1 MSWEE
6 YKWIREHS
14 SFGKNS
20 SWEAYKRKREEE
32 ELNKTLLPTVEEKNN
47 NYKIGSAILNPG
59 KTININSEIDTE
71 HNINKT
77 DIMLQNA
84 LKKSNNSEK
93 QANDFRQ
100 QQLKNQLEKIAQEK
114 SDKINKDI
122 SNNNYMSAI
131 GHILLGVPQKALDA
145 LSTSA
150 AAINSVVDPKNSYL
164 KLPDANELLKTNRK
178 ISKQYEDTTS
188 QINSDTVQTA
198 AGVSGTIGQMIPS
211 IIANAALPGS
221 GAIVQ
226 GVNVG
231 ADAYQ
236 DTLNENATNKRQ
248 ATTTGVLKGVASA
261 LIEKISGGNLIGK
274 GSLDD
279 AAAKLI
285 ENKFSGKVGQKLAS
299 KAYEMIGEIGEENL
313 ENQVD
318 HIIDKLMNN
327 EDNVK
332 DFNGW
337 WNEAKETT
345 KSTFLTTI
353 VLNLLGLGGG
363 TYNDVQDIKTQKFVD
378 EAKKIIQTDLNNN
391 TDLDIDT
398 KINKLNEVN
407 RIENI
412 SDYNNYTANEQK
424 QKLVQQLNQDTNLDV
439 DTKVELLNNLRKI
452 DDSESFYNFLRKNN
466 EQLKNMQSYQS
477 IEQNNLQGQQSIS
490 QSNKM
495 AQNLTST
502 QINDL
507 MNNKTAPLE
516 NYEYIKSDNAKIDT
530 LRQDANK
537 YFVNNEKAKSYV
549 NMLEKIIADKDVTI
563 RLDPNLKDSNGNI
576 ANGSYINGVITINPN
591 STRAGE
597 FIAIH
602 ELTHAIG
609 TKEMLNIVNNYRES
623 NAEFDLAVKKL
634 LKNYDGTEIS
644 EEALSD
650 VAGQL
655 FGNQEFINNLAQN
668 NPSMFRKIYNEIK
681 YLWHQFTGYKN
692 QNQFIEDLQYKW
704 EQAYRNNKV
713 NIENNSNM
721 LYNANERGDIN
732 DTTRNYQTKE
742 NRGIQ
747 EQTQTELETRSGEIE
762 SNEEY
767 LGAKSEAEQ
776 YIKEKI
782 KNDFNFDD
790 EAIKEIYDKINN
802 KENLT
807 MDDIYDAFDNHRDI
821 KIGDVD
827 TTLVETIQSMKKTL
841 RNTRIDVSNIKSQIT
856 DWNDFRKKNFGKLR
870 LVNDPSA
877 IRIDS
882 LYQELLSA
890 YPGMLDENITHPAD
904 QLEHLAS
911 WLDYDSK
918 ELLKPEVYTLSNSD
932 LEEIANYILSAQ
944 ETLKQIRNNIQNNT
958 KYSIQ
963 ESENNSDSF
972 NMQKIQGLENYDIQE
987 LKSSFKSDIQN
998 ILEDNGIYDVDIVD
1012 IDLHGSRLRGTAKY
1026 NSDLDVVVQYDGN
1039 IREDTLFDILN
1050 ENPIEIDGIKV
1061 DINPIKEN
1069 IKDYINRSKE
1079 YDQEILSKN
1088 KSSKDN
1094 KGRTLT
1100 KEQQNYFKDSKVRDN
1115 NGNLL
1120 TMYHSTDADF
1130 NTFTY
1135 DNLGKTGLAYGQGFY
1150 FTDSENAKN
1159 AYGKNTKTVYL
1170 DIQKPME
1177 IGKRTM
1183 TEKDYRKMVTV
1194 VNEATNGQVEAD
1206 YGSIDD
1212 AVQDYQYGGDDIDL
1226 INGLKNESGLSNKKF
1241 YDLLR
1246 NTLGYDGI
1254 KANNKN
1260 NGQDGNYWIAFNS
1273 NQIKNIDN
1281 TTPTKDN
1288 DIRYS
1293 KENNEWKNYLN
1304 NNFKNTDSKGRNLSK
1319 QQYDYFKDSK
1329 ARDDNGNLL
1338 VLYHGTPNGGFNTF
1352 DMNFRGS
1359 TTDTTGTGDYGKG
1372 FYFTPNKQMA
1382 EGFSENDT
1390 YNKGNKQVY
1399 EVYLDMKNPLR
1410 LDLLNK
1416 ISKDGMEL
1424 IKKYGWQNTTDE
1436 MYDEIYEKY
1445 GLTRKEFEKM
1455 DEAQTMLGDNWQD
1468 IELSELGYDG
1478 IINENRNE
1486 YIVFNSNQIKN
1497 VDNTKPTLD
1506 SDIRYSKDNQTW
1518 QQYLEKNFK
1527 ANGTR
1532 TNLKEI
1538 NLPTAADIEKL
1549 GKNDK
1554 LSNKEPEIPKTKQD
1568 LLDNNSKAINKYI
1581 QEKNNS
1587 VRNISAQ
1594 IEEYNNRLKSLQDK
1608 NSVEANKIKSK
1619 IIELTNKSNDI
1630 ETLYNNK
1637 IDKAIAKGQKLL
1649 KAPDMT
1655 GRKAVIQKNR
1665 QLARER
1671 IENIADWKDK
1681 SNGFKYQ
1688 RETMERNMFDI
1699 IPNKQDAQ
1707 KMIDTYFEPVHESEA
1722 NKQRFINKYNDK
1734 IKELNLNKYESE
1746 AVQLLGEEKYN
1757 PDFNK
1762 DNVAEVLDR
1771 VTKNIND
1778 GKINKVKVDKAIETF
1793 RSIYDEL
1800 FDLENQALKENGYP
1814 EKLYRKGYFPH
1825 FVDAE
1830 PVSNIEKF
1838 LDKFGFK
1845 VDRRPLPTDIAGIT
1859 EQFVPGKTWNRSAL
1873 HRKTDTTTYNALKG
1887 FDTYISQAA
1896 DNIFHTENI
1905 QKLRALENEIRYQYS
1920 EEGIQTRIDE
1930 IYNNDALTQD
1940 EQQAAIERIFEQVDN
1955 PMPNL
1960 VTELRRY
1967 TNALANKKSEAD
1979 RSAEQKYGRQIYS
1992 TVNAIENRFGA
2003 NAVGLNIGS
2012 AITNFIPITQAYSQ
2026 VSTKNMGRAFMDTI
2040 KSYINDDGFTNNST
2054 FLTNRLNQSEK
2065 LYKTSLEKIS
2075 DKTSFLFNA
2084 IDNVASNIV
2093 VRGKY
2098 LQNLDEGMSTQEAM
2112 KNADRF
2118 GANLMA
2124 DRSKGSMPTLFNEKS
2139 PISKAFTQ
2147 FQLEV
2152 NNQFSYM
2159 FKDLPRDLKDKGIA
2173 SLALAFFKMFIA
2185 AFLYNKASEEIV
2197 GRKSAFSPI
2206 DIAIDSYNTLSD
2218 ENTSTADKIINVSK
2232 ETAKELPFVGG
2243 FLGGGRIP
2251 VSGAL
2256 PDAENTFKAATGLA
2270 TGEMDSK
2277 KATNTLQKELSKPLY
2292 YLLPPFGGGQLKKT
2306 VEGVSTVANG
2316 GSYGVDSKGND
2327 TLQFPV
2333 ENPNAGDYLKAGLFG
2348 KYALDNAKEYAN
2360 RGYKSLNAKQ
2370 TQIYK
2375 EAKIPY
2381 KELLDYIDQGLTKK
2395 ENKISYIE
2403 DQNLNENQKWG
2414 IYKYDILSST
2424 ERKDGGSQLSD
2435 AEYMINN
2442 GMTKKQYIDMYN
2454 TAQKNNID
2462 IPTETE
2468 YKNLKQ
2474 KGINIS
2480 NYIDYKV
2487 NEKQYKNDKGE
2498 LKDKNKIQIL
2508 INSNYSNKETK
2519 AMYEELIKNAN
2530 DSKYDIL
2537 NKAGIDIKEYLK
2549 YKQQDFNSDKTKTYN
2564 YVNNMKINYN
2574 QKLLLLGMQYSL
2586 TSDEKTKL
2594 ANYINTM
2601 NISKQDKLDIY
2612 SKIKGFKVYDDGRVT
2627 W

>member
-1 MSWEE
+1 MRIVRLSDLSEE
-6 YKWIREHS
+6 
-14 SFGKNS
+14 
-20 SWEAYKRKREEE
+20 KRKKVLEEQ
-32 ELNKTLLPTVEEKNN
+32 EKRYQQNMLSRDNEIQRANN
-47 NYKIGSAILNPG
+47 LFN
-59 KTININSEIDTE
+59 EIS
-71 HNINKT
+71 N
-77 DIMLQNA
+77 
-84 LKKSNNSEK
+84 SNNSLSDTNISNDNLTTFLTKGAVSDNSGKFVNTKEFDDGYQFGDVTKTILGTGVDAIQDFSKGFIAPIENVADIGTNILATVQNKLGYTKEAEETRKFANRDLSKVISERAANSGNPLGWIYNIINGTPEKIINPAGIEIDKNKSFEENSKSILNKIYNTDNTEEEKYEKSSLLGEYPDQLNQLIGYTVGLSTYGNILSNTTRTASIGNSSLGATANAGNIGINIGGHTLNIPTLAVAGGMKEGLQEANSKENVSETERWSKAFSGGIIEGITEGLFGLFGVGGNEFTDQFGKKVSERFTSSAGKMLSKLGVQASGEAAEEFLSYAGNYLIDNGFINKLGNSDFSKEWNWEELGEQMALAFVSTGLSGGSSSILENNNAIKSAEK
-93 QANDFRQ
+93 QLGRKLNSEEKSQVTQAIINEDINER
-100 QQLKNQLEKIAQEK
+100 LEKI
-114 SDKINKDI
+114 
-122 SNNNYMSAI
+122 
-131 GHILLGVPQKALDA
+131 L
-145 LSTSA
+145 
-150 AAINSVVDPKNSYL
+150 
-164 KLPDANELLKTNRK
+164 RK
-178 ISKQYEDTTS
+178 
-188 QINSDTVQTA
+188 
-198 AGVSGTIGQMIPS
+198 
-211 IIANAALPGS
+211 
-221 GAIVQ
+221 
-226 GVNVG
+226 
-231 ADAYQ
+231 
-236 DTLNENATNKRQ
+236 
-248 ATTTGVLKGVASA
+248 
-261 LIEKISGGNLIGK
+261 
-274 GSLDD
+274 
-279 AAAKLI
+279 
-285 ENKFSGKVGQKLAS
+285 
-299 KAYEMIGEIGEENL
+299 
-313 ENQVD
+313 
-318 HIIDKLMNN
+318 
-327 EDNVK
+327 
-332 DFNGW
+332 
-337 WNEAKETT
+337 
-345 KSTFLTTI
+345 
-353 VLNLLGLGGG
+353 
-363 TYNDVQDIKTQKFVD
+363 KTQ
-378 EAKKIIQTDLNNN
+378 
-391 TDLDIDT
+391 
-398 KINKLNEVN
+398 NKE
-407 RIENI
+407 
-412 SDYNNYTANEQK
+412 
-424 QKLVQQLNQDTNLDV
+424 
-439 DTKVELLNNLRKI
+439 
-452 DDSESFYNFLRKNN
+452 
-466 EQLKNMQSYQS
+466 
-477 IEQNNLQGQQSIS
+477 NNLQEQQSIS
-490 QSNKM
+490 QNNKM
-495 AQNLTST
+495 AQNQTST

-507 MNNKTAPLE
+507 MNNKAAPLQ
-516 NYEYIKSDNAKIDT
+516 NYEYIKSENAKIDT

-537 YFVNNEKAKSYV
+537 YFVNNEKAKNYV
-549 NMLEKIIADKDVTI
+549 SMLEKIITDKDVTI
-563 RLDPNLKDSNGNI
+563 RLVPNLKDSNGKI
-576 ANGSYINGVITINPN
+576 ANGSYSNGVITINPN

-623 NAEFDLAVKKL
+623 NTEFDLAVKKL

-668 NPSMFRKIYNEIK
+668 NPSMFRQIYNEIK

-704 EQAYRNNKV
+704 EQAYRNNRI
-713 NIENNSNM
+713 NIENKQNM
-721 LYNANERGDIN
+721 LYNANESEGVVN
-732 DTTRNYQTKE
+732 EQTRNESLSKTTGKTRMDGLQEESRIRDRKIKE
-742 NRGIQ
+742 IKGRFNEGIK
-747 EQTQTELETRSGEIE
+747 S
-762 SNEEY
+762 
-767 LGAKSEAEQ
+767 AKSEVEN
-776 YIKEKI
+776 YVKE
-782 KNDFNFDD
+782 
-790 EAIKEIYDKINN
+790 EIVSRFPISKSKTNELINQLLN
-802 KENLT
+802 KDVT
-807 MDDIYDAFDNHRDI
+807 TDDIYDVLSKNNEFKYKYIDDRVKSARKYINSHYFDLTEQELNELKYKYGKQPRNINIYNENAKKRIDI
-821 KIGDVD
+821 SNSNLLEKNPTTNNKSIVSVD
-827 TTLVETIQSMKKTL
+827 QFYEELSGLYPEFFDRNIANTADRTIQIVEFMKNNKAEQTSIEQVLSKDELKELSETIYNYKQCYNEVK
-841 RNTRIDVSNIKSQIT
+841 Q
-856 DWNDFRKKNFGKLR
+856 F
-870 LVNDPSA
+870 
-877 IRIDS
+877 
-882 LYQELLSA
+882 
-890 YPGMLDENITHPAD
+890 
-904 QLEHLAS
+904 LES
-911 WLDYDSK
+911 EYNK
-918 ELLKPEVYTLSNSD
+918 ELEDLDKSPFSN
-932 LEEIANYILSAQ
+932 E
-944 ETLKQIRNNIQNNT
+944 KNT

-963 ESENNSDSF
+963 ESDGNTR
-972 NMQKIQGLENYDIQE
+972 KIQGLEDYDIKD
-987 LKSSFKSDIQN
+987 LKNSLNSDIQQ
-998 ILEDNGIYDVDIVD
+998 ILDDNGLDDIEIVD
-1012 IDLHGSRLRGTAKY
+1012 LDLHGSRLRGTAKAD
-1026 NSDLDVVVQYDGN
+1026 SDLDVVVQYNGD

-1050 ENPIEIDGIKV
+1050 ENPIEIDGIKI
-1061 DINPIKEN
+1061 DINPIQEN
-1069 IKDYINRSKE
+1069 INDYMSRSNN
-1079 YDQEILSKN
+1079 YDNEILSKN
-1088 KSSKDN
+1088 STDN
-1094 KGRTLT
+1094 KGRELS

-1170 DIQKPME
+1170 DIKKPME

-1183 TEKDYRKMVTV
+1183 TEKDYRKIVIA
-1194 VNEATNGQVEAD
+1194 VNEVTNGQVEAD

-1254 KANNKN
+1254 KANNKT

-1273 NQIKNIDN
+1273 NQIKNVNNTNPTDN
-1281 TTPTKDN
+1281 P

-1293 KENNEWKNYLN
+1293 KEN
-1304 NNFKNTDSKGRNLSK
+1304 
-1319 QQYDYFKDSK
+1319 
-1329 ARDDNGNLL
+1329 
-1338 VLYHGTPNGGFNTF
+1338 
-1352 DMNFRGS
+1352 
-1359 TTDTTGTGDYGKG
+1359 
-1372 FYFTPNKQMA
+1372 
-1382 EGFSENDT
+1382 
-1390 YNKGNKQVY
+1390 
-1399 EVYLDMKNPLR
+1399 
-1410 LDLLNK
+1410 
-1416 ISKDGMEL
+1416 
-1424 IKKYGWQNTTDE
+1424 
-1436 MYDEIYEKY
+1436 
-1445 GLTRKEFEKM
+1445 
-1455 DEAQTMLGDNWQD
+1455 
-1468 IELSELGYDG
+1468 
-1478 IINENRNE
+1478 
-1486 YIVFNSNQIKN
+1486 
-1497 VDNTKPTLD
+1497 
-1506 SDIRYSKDNQTW
+1506 QTW
-1518 QQYLEKNFK
+1518 QEYLEDNYK
-1527 ANGTR
+1527 ATGTR

-1538 NLPTAADIEKL
+1538 NFPTAANIERIEK
-1549 GKNDK
+1549 KQNTE
-1554 LSNKEPEIPKTKQD
+1554 NKVEIPKTKQD

-1587 VRNISAQ
+1587 VRNIATQ
-1594 IEEYNNRLKSLQDK
+1594 IEEYNNKLKSIQDK
-1608 NSVEANKIKSK
+1608 NSVEANKIKAK
-1619 IIELTNKSNDI
+1619 IIELTNKSNNI
-1630 ETLYNNK
+1630 ETLYNSK
-1637 IDKAIAKGQKLL
+1637 IDKAIEKGQKLL

-1699 IPNKQDAQ
+1699 IPDKQEAQ

-1762 DNVAEVLDR
+1762 DNVADVLDR

-1778 GKINKVKVDKAIETF
+1778 GKVDKSKVDKAIETF
-1793 RSIYDEL
+1793 RGIYDEL

-1814 EKLYRKGYFPH
+1814 EKPYRKGYFPH

-2040 KSYINDDGFTNNST
+2040 KSYVNDDGFTNNST

-2139 PISKAFTQ
+2139 PIAKAFTQ

-2152 NNQFSYM
+2152 NNQYSYM

-2173 SLALAFFKMFIA
+2173 SLALAFFKMFVA

-2197 GRKSAFSPI
+2197 GRKPAFSPI
-2206 DIAIDSYNTLSD
+2206 DIVLDSYNTLSD
-2218 ENTSTADKIINVSK
+2218 ENTSTADKVINVGK
-2232 ETAKELPFVGG
+2232 DVAEELPFVGG

-2256 PDAENTFKAATGLA
+2256 PDVENTFKAATGLA

-2306 VEGVSTVANG
+2306 VEGISTVANG

-2327 TLQFPV
+2327 TLQFPI

-2348 KYALDNAKEYAN
+2348 KYALDNAKEYSN

-2370 TQIYK
+2370 TKIYK
-2375 EAKIPY
+2375 EAQIPY
-2381 KELLDYIDQGLTKK
+2381 KELLDYIDAGLTKK
-2395 ENKISYIE
+2395 EDKISYIE
-2403 DQNLNENQKWG
+2403 NKELSDNQKWG
-2414 IYKYDILSST
+2414 IYKYDILSNT

-2435 AEYMINN
+2435 AEYMINH
-2442 GMTKKQYIDMYN
+2442 GMTKSQYIDMYN
-2454 TAQKNNID
+2454 KAQKNNLD
-2462 IPTETE
+2462 IPTQKE
-2468 YKNLKQ
+2468 YKELKEN
-2474 KGINIS
+2474 GININ
-2480 NYIDYKV
+2480 NYMDYKSKTK
-2487 NEKQYKNDKGE
+2487 ESK
-2498 LKDKNKIQIL
+2498 KDKDKIQVL
-2508 INSNYSNKETK
+2508 INSNYSNNEIKSL
-2519 AMYEELIKNAN
+2519 YESEIKNKN
-2530 DSKYDIL
+2530 DVTYDIIS
-2537 NKAGIDIKEYLK
+2537 KSGINIKEYLK
-2549 YKQQDFNSDKTKTYN
+2549 YKQQEFESDKKDDGTTTGKTVSGSKKTKVYN
-2564 YVNNMKINYN
+2564 YVNNMNISYN
-2574 QKLLLLGMQYSL
+2574 QKLLLLGLQYNL
-2586 TSDEKTKL
+2586 TSEEKTKL
-2594 ANYINTM
+2594 ANYVNNM
-2601 NISKQDKLDIY
+2601 NVSKQDKLDIY
-2612 SKIKGFKVYDDGRVT
+2612 EKFSGFTVYKDGRVT